1 MANKNTL
8 TQVQALSYAI
18 ALINLEPIGDE
29 VDEDVIVAKLT
40 AMRDTLANKSHSVN
54 KAEMAKR
61 SALTNRVLS
70 ALEALNKPVT
80 VSELQRSD
88 DTLQTY
94 NGEIVSGQRITSIL
108 TALVKDGKVVN
119 AKDKKK
125 SYFSLVK

>member
-18 ALINLEPIGDE
+18 ALINMDPVDAEIDE
-29 VDEDVIVAKLT
+29 VVAKLT

-54 KAEMAKR
+54 KTEMAKR
-61 SALTNRVLS
+61 SALTDRVLS
-70 ALEALNKPVT
+70 ALEALDKPVT

>member
-1 MANKNTL
+1 MTNKNTL

-18 ALINLEPIGDE
+18 ALINMDPVDAEIDE
-29 VDEDVIVAKLT
+29 VVAKLT

-61 SALTNRVLS
+61 SALTDRVLS
-70 ALEALNKPVT
+70 ALEALDKPVT

>member
-1 MANKNTL
+1 MTNKNTL

-18 ALINLEPIGDE
+18 ALINMDPVDAE
-29 VDEDVIVAKLT
+29 VDEVVAKLT

-61 SALTNRVLS
+61 SALTDRVLS
-70 ALEALNKPVT
+70 ALEALDKPVT

>member
-18 ALINLEPIGDE
+18 ALINMDPVDAEIDE
-29 VDEDVIVAKLT
+29 VVAKLT
-40 AMRDTLANKSHSVN
+40 SMRDNLANKSHSVN

-61 SALTNRVLS
+61 SALTDRVLS
-70 ALEALNKPVT
+70 ALEALDKPVT